1 MAFTIC
7 VLTMA
12 QRGGHYAAHNL
23 SYEEGVTGRQALADF
38 IAKQKANPGEELK
51 LVREKDRVIGWFV
64 NNYTRP
70 LDWVVDDNAMV
81 EFILMNSPAGLRIYQ
96 RSLDFLMVIACERV
110 FGPSSSSRRKVAL
123 RHSIGEGHYWEFE
136 GEPVTQEDVDRIR
149 AEMQDLV
156 RQDLPITRE
165 VLTIDKARRI
175 FHEQGDLEIAE
186 LFGRANLDPVE
197 VYHCKGQAPIPNGER
212 AEEYTPLPTGEY
224 DLDALEKRALPP
236 VDRYGYF
243 CGTPLAPSTGMLKTF
258 DIVPFARGMVL
269 RFPTTETPE
278 GELPPFNVEPSVG
291 DVFLDYAHW
300 LDVLNLNYLNKLHH
314 RVTDNRVQELILI
327 SEAFHSQ
334 RLSNIAED
342 IASRPVKV
350 VTIAGPSGSGK
361 TTFSERLK
369 VQLMVCGKT
378 PVTLPLDNYFKERE
392 DTPRDENG
400 EYDFERLDALDL
412 PLLEDNL
419 KRILAGEGV
428 QTPVFNFITGKKE
441 PGKVIKLHES
451 DVLIME
457 GIHGLNDHI
466 LSMLPEDA
474 RYCVFVSPLTGI
486 CIDPHNRTSTG
497 DNRLLRRIIRDYR
510 TRGRSA
516 QGTLEIYPKVNRGA
530 KRYIFPYQRWAN
542 TLFNSSLPYELG
554 VLKPY
559 VEPLLHTVDENA
571 PVFSEALRLLNIL
584 RFVPSINNDGI
595 PNNSVIREFIG
606 GSCLDV

>member
-1 MAFTIC
+1 
-7 VLTMA
+7 MA
-12 QRGGHYAAHNL
+12 QKGGHYAANNL
-23 SYEEGVTGRQALADF
+23 SYEKGVTGRQALADF
-38 IAKQKANPGEELK
+38 IARQKANLGDELK
-51 LVREKDRVIGWFV
+51 LVQEKDRVIGWFV

-81 EFILMNSPAGLRIYQ
+81 EFIQTNSPAGLRIYQ
-96 RSLDFLMVIACERV
+96 RSLDFLMVIACERIL
-110 FGPSSSSRRKVAL
+110 GPSSRFYPLRRVTL
-123 RHSIGEGHYWEFE
+123 RHSIGEGHYWELE
-136 GEPVTQEDVDRIR
+136 GSPLTREDVDKIR
-149 AEMQDLV
+149 AEMRELV

-175 FHEQGDLEIAE
+175 FHEQGELEIAE

-197 VYHCKGQAPIPNGER
+197 VYHCKAPVSGEE
-212 AEEYTPLPTGEY
+212 AEGDISLPTGEY
-224 DLDALEKRALPP
+224 DLAALEKRALPP

-258 DIVPFARGMVL
+258 DIIPFARGMVL

-278 GELPPFNVEPSVG
+278 GELPPFNVDSSVG
-291 DVFLDYAHW
+291 DVFIDYAHW

-378 PVTLPLDNYFKERE
+378 PVTLPMDNYFKERE

-412 PLLEDNL
+412 ALLEDNL

-466 LSMLPEDA
+466 LSMLPEDT
-474 RYCVFVSPLTGI
+474 RYGVFVSPLTGI

-530 KRYIFPYQRWAN
+530 KRYIFPYQGRAN
-542 TLFNSSLPYELG
+542 TLFNSALPYELG